1 MYFIFCFSFTE
12 IIQLELYIAS
22 LKYPAKIYL
31 FKLNNRHSRIRCEM
45 YSALVIK
52 TTERRQE
59 SFYLYDTGF

>member
-1 MYFIFCFSFTE
+1 MFCFSFVE
-12 IIQLELYIAS
+12 IIQLELYVAS

-31 FKLNNRHSRIRCEM
+31 FKLNNRHARIRCGM
-45 YSALVIK
+45 YSALVIR

>member
-1 MYFIFCFSFTE
+1 M
-12 IIQLELYIAS
+12 QLELYVAS

-31 FKLNNRHSRIRCEM
+31 FKLNNRHARIRCGM

-59 SFYLYDTGF
+59 SFCLYDTGF